1 MENNTKKPGAL
12 LALGLAVFF
21 SCSFLLIVHIG
32 VSGRAVQGMS
42 YGFGSRSAPV
52 PAAVPAPSAGYLS
65 DFKKGAEIIE
75 RKSGAFY
82 DSLFGGSAAAATAPG
97 DEVASQRVPDGG
109 DYSGGDAD
117 GDAFE
122 KYYKKNYGGDNGRGA
137 GAAGGSWADM
147 GGGGSASSGGG
158 DGLSGTYAQRSSGKE
173 QQKTAGEEASS
184 SGAAEPGPVPGAGSK
199 GEAVDGKSS
208 ADGKLY
214 ASLPGKSPEDGRIDL
229 GGQPGASPEYGSRAP
244 HKGGG
249 LSSMPGQKSAVA
261 LDGVDE
267 GMKAGSQSNYNSKM
281 SGGAAAAAAAG
292 SAGAAAPAASAPA
305 EVAAGGASAA
315 GGGDS
320 SSSGG
325 ASAKGGET
333 DAKTG
338 DKDAKTAPAAK
349 GKRERSY
356 QYVAPV
362 EEDDLFASVVADRR
376 NGKEMKYITE
386 EEAAGVPEEGQLKAG
401 AIAEDEE
408 DEDAFNKDA
417 ANRDARVKEKD
428 APVPDPVNLKD
439 LSAKRKKHLR
449 KNIHAFLKRVENK
462 REYGKMSD
470 ISRTSCVTTPDIC
483 KAYGVSGSYLTMTT
497 VKGAKL
503 VIGLKYVDNK
513 WRRYTMEFK
522 APPAVVKPPAA
533 DEVGEEAR
541 SAYEQESAQANAP
554 APLPEPV
561 PVIEPED
568 PPADEPQDPPA
579 DEPEDAPEDAP
590 EGAPEEG
597 TE

>member
-1 MENNTKKPGAL
+1 MENKTKKPGAL

-32 VSGRAVQGMS
+32 VSGRKVQGMS

-52 PAAVPAPSAGYLS
+52 PASTPAPSAGYLS
-65 DFKKGAEIIE
+65 DFKKGAEVIE

-82 DSLFGGSAAAATAPG
+82 DSLFGGSGQAASGSG
-97 DEVASQRVPDGG
+97 DEVASQRVPDGE
-109 DYSGGDAD
+109 DYSGGDAE

-122 KYYKKNYGGDNGRGA
+122 KYYKKNYGGDNGRG
-137 GAAGGSWADM
+137 GVTGGGSWADM

-267 GMKAGSQSNYNSKM
+267 GMKAGSQSNYDSKM

-292 SAGAAAPAASAPA
+292 SAGGSAPAASGPK
-305 EVAAGGASAA
+305 EVAAGDASGAA

-320 SSSGG
+320 PSAGG
-325 ASAKGGET
+325 ASAKGGDA

-338 DKDAKTAPAAK
+338 EKDAKTAPAAK
-349 GKRERSY
+349 GKRERTY
-356 QYVAPV
+356 QYVAPSPA
-362 EEDDLFASVVADRR
+362 EEDDLLASVVADRR

-386 EEAAGVPEEGQLKAG
+386 DEAAGVPEEGQLKAG
-401 AIAEDEE
+401 AVAEDED
-408 DEDAFNKDA
+408 DEDASNKDV

-462 REYGKMSD
+462 PEYGKMSD

-483 KAYGVSGSYLTMTT
+483 KAYGVSGSYLTMSITN
-497 VKGAKL
+497 GG
-503 VIGLKYVDNK
+503 VIPWSSK
-513 WRRYTMEFK
+513 RR
-522 APPAVVKPPAA
+522 
-533 DEVGEEAR
+533 
-541 SAYEQESAQANAP
+541 
-554 APLPEPV
+554 PLS
-561 PVIEPED
+561 
-568 PPADEPQDPPA
+568 
-579 DEPEDAPEDAP
+579 
-590 EGAPEEG
+590 
-597 TE
+597 